1 MYCYV
6 IKYQAKQKHL
16 LAYPS
21 QRTNSK
27 KLINKESND
36 KLKEINVKNRVC
48 YYFDGIIEVE
58 NFDSDDIIFD
68 ENSRENIFFY
78 DISKKTLIHAKP
90 SCIRFD
96 KVDGFIR
103 LYDGTRYLITI
114 WR

>member
-36 KLKEINVKNRVC
+36 KLKKINVKNRVC

-68 ENSRENIFFY
+68 EKSHENIFFMTFHR
-78 DISKKTLIHAKP
+78 KL
-90 SCIRFD
+90 
-96 KVDGFIR
+96 
-103 LYDGTRYLITI
+103 
-114 WR
+114 